1 MRFKCISIQESVHKL
16 QLLRV
21 TYNLWISNS
30 YLPTEIS
37 EALHINFIDTLKA
50 IPLYNNT
57 IHLININMAQ
67 IREEFTGSLMD
78 VSPCW

>member
-16 QLLRV
+16 RLLRV

-37 EALHINFIDTLKA
+37 EALQSTLKA